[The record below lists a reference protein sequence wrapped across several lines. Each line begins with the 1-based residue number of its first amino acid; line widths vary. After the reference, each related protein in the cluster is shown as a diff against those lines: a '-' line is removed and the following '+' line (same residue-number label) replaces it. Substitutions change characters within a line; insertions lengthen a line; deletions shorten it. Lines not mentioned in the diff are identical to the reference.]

1 MRYERKIQTLGEWML
16 HKIESLVAKAIA
28 ESIEAGELP
37 IDTAP
42 DPSVERPRDKG
53 HGDWASSVAL
63 KLAKQAH
70 MSPRDIAGIIAKH
83 IPTGGLVDSIEIA
96 GPGFINLTLSNG
108 ALHDVLR
115 EAREQGSDFGKCDI
129 AQGRSVQIEF
139 VSANPTGPMHV
150 GHGRWAALGN
160 ALGNLLE
167 HAGWKVEREFYIN
180 DAGSQMRNF
189 ALSIEARYL
198 QQCGVEAEIPE
209 GGYGGAYVTD
219 IAKRILDEDGQK
231 WLDADPEARQ
241 LEFRERGYA
250 MMLDHMKQVLAS
262 IGVEFDVWFSE
273 RSLYEKGDDGKSQI
287 DHVLDKL
294 GDAGYTYHDEDA
306 LWFKTTEFGDDK
318 NRVLVK
324 SDGLYTYFTPDI
336 AYHYNKFARG
346 FDRVIDIWGA
356 DHHGY
361 VCRMQGAMQALG
373 NGGKLDVLL
382 GQLVN
387 LLRGGEPVRMSKRTG
402 EMVTFEELI
411 EDVGADA
418 TKYIMLSK
426 STDQAIDF
434 DIDVA
439 VSQDSSNPVYYVQ
452 YAHARICSIER
463 RAARPVRDDAD
474 LSLLTDPAEL
484 DLARKISEFAETVEN
499 AARDYAPYRLTHY
512 AESLA
517 AAFHHFYKNCQIV
530 IDDQPELSDARLYL
544 ADAAKNVIACA
555 LGILGVSA
563 PERM

>member
-1 MRYERKIQTLGEWML
+1 
-16 HKIESLVAKAIA
+16 
-28 ESIEAGELP
+28 
-37 IDTAP
+37 
-42 DPSVERPRDKG
+42 
-53 HGDWASSVAL
+53 
-63 KLAKQAH
+63 
-70 MSPRDIAGIIAKH
+70 
-83 IPTGGLVDSIEIA
+83 
-96 GPGFINLTLSNG
+96 
-108 ALHDVLR
+108 
-115 EAREQGSDFGKCDI
+115 
-129 AQGRSVQIEF
+129 
-139 VSANPTGPMHV
+139 MHV

-189 ALSIEARYL
+189 ALSIEARYMQL
-198 QQCGVEAEIPE
+198 CGIDAAIPE
-209 GGYGGAYVTD
+209 GGYGGAYVAD
-219 IAKRILDEDGQK
+219 IAKRIADDDGRK
-231 WLDADPEARQ
+231 WVDANAAERQ
-241 LEFRERGYA
+241 AEFQERGYA
-250 MMLDHMKQVLAS
+250 MMLEHMKSVLAS

-273 RSLYEKGDDGKSQI
+273 RSLYEKGESGKSQI
-287 DHVLDKL
+287 DDVLSKL
-294 GDAGYTYHDEDA
+294 ADAGYTYTSENA

-318 NRVLVK
+318 DRVLVK

-373 NGGKLDVLL
+373 NGGRLDVLL

-434 DIDVA
+434 DIEVA

-474 LSLLTDPAEL
+474 LALLTDPSEL
-484 DLARKISEFAETVEN
+484 DLARKISEFGEVVEN
-499 AARDYAPYRLTHY
+499 AARDCAPYRLTHY

-544 ADAAKNVIACA
+544 ADAAKKTIECA

>member
-1 MRYERKIQTLGEWML
+1 ML
-16 HKIESLVAKAIA
+16 HKIESLVKNAIL
-28 ESIEAGELP
+28 ESISNGELA
-37 IDTAP
+37 IESEL
-42 DPSVERPRDKG
+42 DPSVERPRDKE
-53 HGDWASSVAL
+53 HGDWASSAAL
-63 KLAKQAH
+63 KLAKEAH
-70 MSPRDIAGIIAKH
+70 MNPREIANIIASH
-83 IPTGGLVDSIEIA
+83 IKTGDLVESIEIA
-96 GPGFINLTLSNG
+96 GPGFINLTLSNN
-108 ALHDVLR
+108 ALYDVVR
-115 EAREQGSDFGKCDI
+115 DAKEQGFDFGKCDI
-129 AQGRSVQIEF
+129 ANGKSVQIEF

-180 DAGSQMRNF
+180 DAGSQMHNF

-198 QQCGVEAEIPE
+198 QLCDIDAQIPE
-209 GGYGGAYVTD
+209 GGYGGSYVSD
-219 IAKRILDEDGQK
+219 IAKRILDKDGKK
-231 WLDADPEARQ
+231 WLDEDATNRQ
-241 LEFRERGYA
+241 NAFEELGYQ
-250 MMLDHMKQVLAS
+250 MMLEHMKSVLKS

-273 RSLYEKGDDGKSQI
+273 RSLYQKDESGKSQI
-287 DHVLDKL
+287 DNVLDKL
-294 GDAGYTYHDEDA
+294 DNKGYTYTKEDA

-318 NRVLVK
+318 DRVLIK

-361 VCRMQGAMQALG
+361 VCRMQSAMQALD

-387 LLRGGEPVRMSKRTG
+387 LLRGGEQVRMSKRTG

-411 EDVGADA
+411 EDVGPDA

-434 DIDVA
+434 DIETA

-463 RAARPVRDDAD
+463 RAARDIPTNPD
-474 LSLLTDPAEL
+474 LTLLTDPAEL
-484 DLARKISEFAETVEN
+484 NLARKISEFEEIIEN

-530 IDDQPELSDARLYL
+530 IDDQPQLSDARLYL
-544 ADAAKNVIACA
+544 ADATKNVIACA

-563 PERM
+563 PLRM